1 MKISKKHF
9 SDLIAAARKYSD
21 WSYRIGRDFGPEW
34 DVPDGSALIDWFY
47 GFISDICGQ
56 EGTTLLDDFLCTG
69 TASLD
74 ILNNNRMIINT
85 SEKFASFLIEA
96 AEMIEKIKEEK

>member
-9 SDLIAAARKYSD
+9 SDLIAAARRYSD
-21 WSYRIGRDFGPEW
+21 WSHRIGRDFGPEW

-47 GFISDICGQ
+47 NFIGDVCGQ
-56 EGTTLLDDFLCTG
+56 GGVDFLEDFLCG
-69 TASLD
+69 G
-74 ILNNNRMIINT
+74 IT
-85 SEKFASFLIEA
+85 SFDTPEKFASFLIEA

>member
-9 SDLIAAARKYSD
+9 SNLITAAKKYSD

-56 EGTTLLDDFLCTG
+56 GGTTLLDDFLCSG
-69 TASLD
+69 
-74 ILNNNRMIINT
+74 I
-85 SEKFASFLIEA
+85 ASFDASNNKKITVNTPEKLANVLIEV
-96 AEMIEKIKEEK
+96 AEMIEKIEEEK